1 MCALR
6 WWIRG
11 DGGGAEQWEGDV
23 CVLLRSGPQL
33 RSSQICPHQ
42 LGETQHTHVQ
52 VIFEVKLKPR
62 SDCAQ
67 TGEGVKHS
75 RKGVCANHVSSM
87 ANFLK
92 VGDVIKMFL
101 W

>member
-23 CVLLRSGPQL
+23 CVLPRSGPQL

-42 LGETQHTHVQ
+42 LGETQHTRVQ
-52 VIFEVKLKPR
+52 VLLEVKLKPR

-75 RKGVCANHVSSM
+75 RKGVCANHLSSM

-92 VGDVIKMFL
+92 VSDVIQMFL